1 MPVAKLVGT
10 AGPSPGFGALQ
21 APASASTHCLSTAS
35 TVRFEP
41 LVEADLMRVTHYARR
56 SLAAAGLALALAGCK
71 NDGASP
77 SAFDPQGTAAD
88 MAAAQDAFA
97 SGPTANFAAVGPDI
111 SLALSGSPLV
121 ASSAAL
127 ALSRP
132 SKASARYARQIASLV
147 SARRS
152 GIQASVVGIP
162 VEVAGKTFVWDESTD
177 TYVVSDVSGAPSN
190 GVRFLLYAVDPVTYR
205 PVEPVVETGYVDVI
219 DQSSSELVNV
229 RIKVVEATVT
239 YLDYQVVE
247 SATASSGLVTISGF
261 AFNGTTRANF
271 TLKNTVTSNAGGLV
285 LVLDYELD
293 VPSRDLSID
302 WTATFANVSET
313 EVAVTLDLAV
323 SGRNGDVRVVGTA
336 GVDGGTFTVKVNGD
350 TFATITFA
358 GSTLTIVSA
367 TGDPLTPDEDEALES
382 VFDSYEGSLN
392 AFSDLLMPVS

>member
-1 MPVAKLVGT
+1 
-10 AGPSPGFGALQ
+10 
-21 APASASTHCLSTAS
+21 
-35 TVRFEP
+35 
-41 LVEADLMRVTHYARR
+41 MRVTHYARR
-56 SLAAAGLALALAGCK
+56 SLAAAGLAMALAGCK

-97 SGPTANFAAVGPDI
+97 SGPTASFAAVGPDI

-152 GIQASVVGIP
+152 DIQASVVGIP

-190 GVRFLLYAVDPVTYR
+190 GVRFLLYAVDPVTFL
-205 PVEPVVETGYVDVI
+205 PVEPVVENGYVDVI
-219 DQSSSELVNV
+219 DQSTSTLANV
-229 RIKVVEATVT
+229 RIKVVEASVT
-239 YLDYQVVE
+239 YLDYQVVA
-247 SATASSGLVTISGF
+247 SATSSSGLVTISGF

-271 TLKNTVTSNAGGLV
+271 TLKHTVSESSFS
-285 LVLDYELD
+285 LDYELD
-293 VPSRDLSID
+293 VPSRDLSVD
-302 WTATFANVSET
+302 WTATIANISLT
-313 EVAVTLDLAV
+313 EVVVTLDLAV
-323 SGRNGDVRVVGTA
+323 SGPNGDVRLVGTS

-350 TFATITFA
+350 TFATITQT
-358 GSTLTIVSA
+358 GSSLTITGA
-367 TGDPLTPDEDEALES
+367 GGDPLTSDEEQALVM
-382 VFDSYEGSLN
+382 VFDSYEASLD
-392 AFSDLLMPVS
+392 AFSHLLMPVI

>member
-1 MPVAKLVGT
+1 
-10 AGPSPGFGALQ
+10 
-21 APASASTHCLSTAS
+21 
-35 TVRFEP
+35 
-41 LVEADLMRVTHYARR
+41 MRVTHYARR

-97 SGPTANFAAVGPDI
+97 SGPTASFAAVGPDI
-111 SLALSGSPLV
+111 SLALGGSPLV

-127 ALSRP
+127 AISRP
-132 SKASARYARQIASLV
+132 SKASERYARQIAALV
-147 SARRS
+147 SGGGS
-152 GIQASVVGIP
+152 GIQASVAGIP

-190 GVRFLLYAVDPVTYR
+190 GVRFLLYAVDPLTYR

-219 DQSSSELVNV
+219 DQSTSALANV
-229 RIKVVEATVT
+229 RIKVVEGDVT

-271 TLKNTVTSNAGGLV
+271 TLKNTVTSNAGGIV
-285 LVLDYELD
+285 LVLDYSLD
-293 VPSRDLSID
+293 VPSRNLSID
-302 WTATFANVSET
+302 WTASFADISEG
-313 EVAVTLDLAV
+313 VTLDLTV
-323 SGRNGDVRVVGTA
+323 SGPNGNVRVVGTSNA
-336 GVDGGTFTVKVNGD
+336 DGGTFTVKVNGD

-358 GSTLTIVSA
+358 ASTLTIVGA
-367 TGDPLTPDEDEALES
+367 TGEPLTADEQEALEA

-392 AFSDLLMPVS
+392 AFSDLLMPVG

>member
-1 MPVAKLVGT
+1 
-10 AGPSPGFGALQ
+10 
-21 APASASTHCLSTAS
+21 
-35 TVRFEP
+35 
-41 LVEADLMRVTHYARR
+41 MRVTHYARR

-97 SGPTANFAAVGPDI
+97 SGPSASFAAVAPDI

-132 SKASARYARQIASLV
+132 SKASERYTRQIAALV
-147 SARRS
+147 SSGGS

-247 SATASSGLVTISGF
+247 SATVSSGLVTISGF

-293 VPSRDLSID
+293 VPSRHLSID
-302 WTATFANVSET
+302 WTATFANISET
-313 EVAVTLDLAV
+313 AVAVTLDLTV
-323 SGRNGDVRVVGTA
+323 SGSNGDVRIVGTS
-336 GVDGGTFTVKVNGD
+336 GVNGGTFTVKVNGD
-350 TFATITFA
+350 TFATITFTA
-358 GSTLTIVSA
+358 SALTIVGA
-367 TGDPLTPDEDEALES
+367 AGDPLTPDEEQALEA

-392 AFSDLLMPVS
+392 AFTDLLMPVG

>member
-1 MPVAKLVGT
+1 
-10 AGPSPGFGALQ
+10 
-21 APASASTHCLSTAS
+21 
-35 TVRFEP
+35 
-41 LVEADLMRVTHYARR
+41 MRVTHYARR

-97 SGPTANFAAVGPDI
+97 SGPTASFAAVAPDI

-132 SKASARYARQIASLV
+132 SKASARYARQIAALV
-147 SARRS
+147 SSGGS

-219 DQSSSELVNV
+219 DQSTSELVNV
-229 RIKVVEATVT
+229 RIKVVEAGVT

-293 VPSRDLSID
+293 VPSRHLSVD
-302 WTATFANVSET
+302 WTATFADIT
-313 EVAVTLDLAV
+313 EAVTLDLTV
-323 SGRNGDVRVVGTA
+323 SGPNGNVRLVGTLA
-336 GVDGGTFTVKVNGD
+336 GDGGTFTVTVNGD
-350 TFATITFA
+350 TFATITVTA
-358 GSTLTIVSA
+358 SSLVITGAS
-367 TGDPLTPDEDEALES
+367 GDPLTSDEEQALET
-382 VFDSYEGSLN
+382 VFDSFEGSLN
-392 AFSDLLMPVS
+392 AFSELLMPVS